1 MSELPGASGG
11 LGAHLVHDP
20 GAARLERQWSVVEA
34 RLGQRRRHGRW
45 VAVAAAV
52 ALAFVLGVLSRG
64 RPGAPAVPSWEGA
77 AFETAAAGQRVQLPG
92 GAELELGAA
101 TLVRVAAWTDA
112 DVAFALERGEVT
124 LDVPHVAGRTWL
136 VAAAAVEVRVVGTKF
151 VVRRQPD
158 PAGDHVSVEVLRGRV
173 RVSERGAPGSA
184 RELAAGESW
193 QGEGRSASRG
203 EAPAAGG
210 SEVAAAPGTGI
221 DGVDSSAAA
230 AALPGSAVAASG
242 APAGSP
248 GEGGVAAA
256 AGAAAANAG
265 ESGGAQGAAAPGA
278 VAGPEAAVAPG
289 VAAGGSSPPG
299 APRGGGASAG
309 SPGSAAPGAV
319 NGASGKGNVGADP
332 AAAPGSAGTA
342 SPIGGGAVAEW
353 EELARAKRFQKAAD
367 ALGADGF
374 KREIEGAGADRLFLL
389 GEVARNV
396 GRGGDAMRAFDA
408 LRKRHR
414 GHARAAQAAYL
425 VGAMKVDA
433 GRASEALEPLADALA
448 LRPGPGLR
456 VDIEAKRVRALHA
469 SGAFAACI
477 EARDSF
483 LARYPS
489 SGHARV
495 VGLLCNR

>member
-20 GAARLERQWSVVEA
+20 GAARLERQWSAVEA

-45 VAVAAAV
+45 VALAAAL
-52 ALAFVLGVLSRG
+52 ALAFVLGVLARG
-64 RPGAPAVPSWEGA
+64 RPGAPTVPSWEGA
-77 AFETAAAGQRVQLPG
+77 AFETASAGQRVQLPG
-92 GAELELGAA
+92 GAELALGAG

-158 PAGDHVSVEVLRGRV
+158 PAGDRVSVEVLRGRV
-173 RVSERGAPGSA
+173 RVSERGEPGS

-193 QGEGRSASRG
+193 QGEARAASRVG
-203 EAPAAGG
+203 EAPGAAG
-210 SEVAAAPGTGI
+210 AAAAASAAEGAA
-221 DGVDSSAAA
+221 SSAAA
-230 AALPGSAVAASG
+230 AALPGGPSG
-242 APAGSP
+242 AP
-248 GEGGVAAA
+248 
-256 AGAAAANAG
+256 GAAAADPPGG
-265 ESGGAQGAAAPGA
+265 EGAPATAAAAAAAAAAAPAGAQEAAAPGA
-278 VAGPEAAVAPG
+278 TGGPATA
-289 VAAGGSSPPG
+289 G
-299 APRGGGASAG
+299 APHGGAASAG
-309 SPGSAAPGAV
+309 SPGGSPGGAAGPGGA
-319 NGASGKGNVGADP
+319 NGASNGVAVSPSP
-332 AAAPGSAGTA
+332 AAVASARASTGT
-342 SPIGGGAVAEW
+342 PIGGGATAEW

-433 GRASEALEPLADALA
+433 GRASEALEPLSDALA

-483 LARYPS
+483 LARHPS
-489 SGHARV
+489 SGHAHV